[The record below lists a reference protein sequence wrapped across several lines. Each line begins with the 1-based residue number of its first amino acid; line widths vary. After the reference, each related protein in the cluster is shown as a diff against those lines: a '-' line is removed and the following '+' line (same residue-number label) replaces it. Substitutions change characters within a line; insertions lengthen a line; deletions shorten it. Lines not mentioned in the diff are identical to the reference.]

1 MAAVHFALSV
11 LSVCVFLTFGFGNEI
26 FSEEY
31 KIEEDMHGREL
42 MVASRGR
49 IRKTIDLNDQSIVA
63 VSINFNHLSQIF
75 YSLIKTSHLQLYF
88 LDFRFENGLTLFKYF
103 ILRCP
108 YNASDM
114 NF

>member
-1 MAAVHFALSV
+1 MATVHFALSV

-42 MVASRGR
+42 VVASRGQ

-63 VSINFNHLSQIF
+63 VSINFNHISQFF
-75 YSLIKTSHLQLYF
+75 YSYIYSIIKKKSFTTIFS
-88 LDFRFENGLTLFKYF
+88 
-103 ILRCP
+103 
-108 YNASDM
+108 
-114 NF
+114 